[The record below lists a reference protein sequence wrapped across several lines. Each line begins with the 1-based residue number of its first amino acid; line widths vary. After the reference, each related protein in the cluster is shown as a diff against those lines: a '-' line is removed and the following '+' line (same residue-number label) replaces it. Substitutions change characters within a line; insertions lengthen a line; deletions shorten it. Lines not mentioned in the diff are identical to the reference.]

1 MELWEAGEGE
11 EVVLQQVHSFTHSK
25 KIYQALIMCQ
35 VLSLFL
41 ENSEQE

>member
-25 KIYQALIMCQ
+25 KILPGTHNVPSTIL
-35 VLSLFL
+35 VSG
-41 ENSEQE
+41 EQ